1 MHRILAD
8 YLADLKLITR
18 NARLFLIG
26 GLLLGVLSAFMQLL
40 LNLYF
45 KDTGYGEAF
54 IGSVLSVYAVGGVVA
69 AIPSAYFIA
78 RYKLK
83 PLLIGSSLLL
93 SLTFAL
99 LIGAELEIVIML
111 TAFLVGVLL
120 TFVRVASGPF
130 IMRNSSARERTLVFS
145 LSFSNF
151 IVAGIVGSLVG
162 GWLQDLFL
170 QVTGNIA
177 LSYRYTLWI
186 AATVAALAV
195 IPFAMIVAKAPL
207 PDEVRKAFNLTLL
220 KQNWRLFFRLIFPH
234 FLVGAG
240 AGLIIPFLNLYFRE
254 RFQLEPAEI
263 GIFYSLLQATMLVAV
278 LTGPILRRRFGF
290 IRTVVITELLS
301 VPFMV
306 ALCYTEN
313 LSLAVGAFLLRGALM
328 NMAQPVSNTFAMEA
342 VPEEHQGLV
351 NSLIT
356 VAWTGSWAISTSIG
370 GAVIEHSGFVPS
382 FWLAIGLY
390 VVSAIF
396 YFLFFAKHERYD
408 NGGYRYLPPG
418 MR

>member
-1 MHRILAD
+1 
-8 YLADLKLITR
+8 
-18 NARLFLIG
+18 
-26 GLLLGVLSAFMQLL
+26 
-40 LNLYF
+40 
-45 KDTGYGEAF
+45 
-54 IGSVLSVYAVGGVVA
+54 
-69 AIPSAYFIA
+69 
-78 RYKLK
+78 
-83 PLLIGSSLLL
+83 
-93 SLTFAL
+93 
-99 LIGAELEIVIML
+99 
-111 TAFLVGVLL
+111 
-120 TFVRVASGPF
+120 
-130 IMRNSSARERTLVFS
+130 
-145 LSFSNF
+145 
-151 IVAGIVGSLVG
+151 
-162 GWLQDLFL
+162 
-170 QVTGNIA
+170 
-177 LSYRYTLWI
+177 
-186 AATVAALAV
+186 
-195 IPFAMIVAKAPL
+195 
-207 PDEVRKAFNLTLL
+207 
-220 KQNWRLFFRLIFPH
+220 
-234 FLVGAG
+234 
-240 AGLIIPFLNLYFRE
+240 
-254 RFQLEPAEI
+254 
-263 GIFYSLLQATMLVAV
+263 MLVAV

-342 VPEEHQGLV
+342 VPVEHQGLV